1 MVIYLQK
8 NVAGFA
14 GNYHNYNAH
23 APYTFAIGGLTPP
36 PAVGLK
42 DDVKIVFGGVDA
54 MAIRQSEMK
63 LGGI

>member
-1 MVIYLQK
+1 MIVHLQK
-8 NVAGFA
+8 NITAFA
-14 GNYHNYNAH
+14 GNSHSYNQFTFSFMVAAAA
-23 APYTFAIGGLTPP
+23 APAP
-36 PAVGLK
+36 VGLN